1 MIEENHKV
9 TRATENEQSQQPGIS
24 TDAIK
29 VTPKLEKETDTPDV
43 FDETWAELTQDWQTQ
58 PTAKADI
65 SALVKRTRRRTYV
78 AKICF
83 ILNIVATL
91 GIFIAFVYGIYDGQW
106 AEPVNIYLGLG
117 SLLSAIFLYFETKIR
132 LATWSQL
139 CDSPEKA
146 IDNAIASCQS
156 SMKYL
161 QITKIS
167 FLPFLPLVHWFV
179 YTVSQTSA
187 KASLPAYLFAN
198 GFMLAMYLIVNY
210 LYQRRRKEYQQLI
223 KASSA

>member
-91 GIFIAFVYGIYDGQW
+91 EYYVLCYGIYVWSPMYSSVDTGR
-106 AEPVNIYLGLG
+106 
-117 SLLSAIFLYFETKIR
+117 SSET
-132 LATWSQL
+132 
-139 CDSPEKA
+139 
-146 IDNAIASCQS
+146 
-156 SMKYL
+156 
-161 QITKIS
+161 
-167 FLPFLPLVHWFV
+167 
-179 YTVSQTSA
+179 A
-187 KASLPAYLFAN
+187 KAHR
-198 GFMLAMYLIVNY
+198 G
-210 LYQRRRKEYQQLI
+210 
-223 KASSA
+223 